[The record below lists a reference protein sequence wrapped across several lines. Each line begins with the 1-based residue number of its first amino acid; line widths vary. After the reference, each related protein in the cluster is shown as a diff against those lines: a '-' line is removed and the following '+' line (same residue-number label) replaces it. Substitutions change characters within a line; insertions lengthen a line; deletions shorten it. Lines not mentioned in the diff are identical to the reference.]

1 MKIDCRDLACPRP
14 VIETKKAL
22 EELKEN
28 ENLEFF

>member
-22 EELKEN
+22 EEL
-28 ENLEFF
+28 